1 MACSDTLLSDPLF
14 LLEYLKQLPYESDSD
29 GDEFEGYLG
38 LVDGP
43 VIFSALSI
51 ALATMTKSLNLLP
64 IASVRL
70 IA

>member
-1 MACSDTLLSDPLF
+1 MACRDILLSEPLF

-29 GDEFEGYLG
+29 GDELEGYLG
-38 LVDGP
+38 PGDGP

-64 IASVRL
+64 IAPVRW